1 MKTKMSSAYLFCLN
15 IMHFIYTDETN
26 LTRVV
31 AEIYGAVTYVDNEIL
46 RFIEILL
53 HSRNAYYKLN
63 EK

>member
-1 MKTKMSSAYLFCLN
+1 M
-15 IMHFIYTDETN
+15 YTDETN

-31 AEIYGAVTYVDNEIL
+31 AGIYGAVTYVDNEIL
-46 RFIEILL
+46 RFIEIRL